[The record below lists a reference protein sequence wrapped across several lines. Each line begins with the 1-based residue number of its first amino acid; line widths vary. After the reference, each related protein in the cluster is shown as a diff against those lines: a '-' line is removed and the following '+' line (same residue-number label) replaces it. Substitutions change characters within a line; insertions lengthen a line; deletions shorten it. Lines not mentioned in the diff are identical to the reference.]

1 LWVRRRPGPLHL
13 VVGGRHLG
21 EAGDPAANFE
31 LALDDAVLDRW
42 TLTFDDRNFLRFI
55 DIPAG
60 LPGTGYGRL
69 SISSRSAGGDSRRA
83 LVSVRQFDLQ
93 PADRLVYGFAEGWH
107 EEELDPMSGRR
118 WRWTSERS
126 VIRTVGATAGV
137 RLTLKGESPLRYL
150 DAPPLVR
157 VTAGGQLLTQFRP
170 DDDFEWTITIP
181 AADLARADGA
191 IAIET
196 DPVYLPGPAEGTADD
211 RHLGLRVYESRV
223 HPLTP

>member
-1 LWVRRRPGPLHL
+1 M

-21 EAGDPAANFE
+21 EAGDPAADFE
-31 LALDDAVLDRW
+31 LALDGAVLDRW
-42 TLTFDDRNFLRFI
+42 TLTFADRNFLRFI

-60 LPGTGYGRL
+60 VPGAGYSRL
-69 SISSRSAGGDSRRA
+69 TIATRSAGGDSRRA

-107 EEELDPMSGRR
+107 EEELDPMTGRR

-126 VIRTVGATAGV
+126 VIRTMGAAGTLQ
-137 RLTLKGESPLRYL
+137 LTLKGESPLRYF
-150 DAPPLVR
+150 DAPPSVR
-157 VTAGGQLLTQFRP
+157 VTAADRVLAQFRP

-181 AADLARADGA
+181 AADLARAAGA

-196 DPVYLPGPAEGTADD
+196 DPVYLPGPAEGTTDE
-211 RHLGLRVYESRV
+211 RHLGLRVYEIHV
-223 HPLTP
+223 HPVTP